1 MSGNENIIGF
11 DISVQDI
18 VLLTELQS
26 VADVNTDLHDL
37 IPAEI
42 IHRRDRSQGSEK
54 LHTDIDIPSD
64 PVRVLN
70 DLVIFIAYDICV
82 AFQL

>member
-1 MSGNENIIGF
+1 MSGNENIIGL
-11 DISVQDI
+11 DIPVQDI

-54 LHTDIDIPSD
+54 LHADIDIPSD
-64 PVRVLN
+64 PVRMLN
-70 DLVIFIAYDICV
+70 DLVIFVAYDVGI